1 MSVWKLASGKQTF
14 GGSLMEQN
22 RQNYTDYLKG
32 LIYEDFLRSIAS
44 VRAGA
49 SSDAA
54 FRQHEERVCRLRMK
68 VAAVEARVTGLRLVG
83 QAA

>member
-1 MSVWKLASGKQTF
+1 MSVRKLASGKQTF

-44 VRAGA
+44 VRAGS

>member
-1 MSVWKLASGKQTF
+1 
-14 GGSLMEQN
+14 MEQN

-54 FRQHEERVCRLRMK
+54 FRQHEERVYRLRMK
-68 VAAVEARVTGLRLVG
+68 VAAVETPKICLRLVG
-83 QAA
+83 